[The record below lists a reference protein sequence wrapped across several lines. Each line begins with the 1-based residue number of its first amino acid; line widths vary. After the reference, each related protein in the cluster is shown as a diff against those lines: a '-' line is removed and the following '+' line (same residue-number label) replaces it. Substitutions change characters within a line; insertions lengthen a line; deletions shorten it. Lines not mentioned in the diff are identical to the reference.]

1 MSYRFAIRSA
11 SGRILAAV
19 SPERRA
25 PLGSTRLPFCPTT
38 QNKNANSLSLL
49 QHLCHHV
56 NGSDCDS
63 AYRYRR
69 CPLRIN
75 SIRLR
80 LRREVSAPARR
91 VPLQERSQHTVQ
103 RVLDAA
109 SSLLEQMP
117 LEDVTTTRIAA
128 EAGLSIGALYRFFPD
143 KQTIID
149 AIAVRHVEQFRASL
163 EDSVMKVLE
172 RELANLETFDPA
184 KILDSVV
191 DAYIVYLDAHPDF
204 RTISFGRYIS
214 AATKERQASPSVG
227 LPALLKNF
235 MLERLGIP
243 NTPEL
248 DLMLRVVSEAGER
261 LIAYAYEQPTREDR
275 DRVISE
281 MKRMLSSYLFP
292 ADTAAG

>member
-1 MSYRFAIRSA
+1 MSLKNQFDAPHVE
-11 SGRILAAV
+11 GEV
-19 SPERRA
+19 SP
-25 PLGSTRLPFCPTT
+25 S
-38 QNKNANSLSLL
+38 
-49 QHLCHHV
+49 
-56 NGSDCDS
+56 
-63 AYRYRR
+63 
-69 CPLRIN
+69 
-75 SIRLR
+75 
-80 LRREVSAPARR
+80 ARR
-91 VPLQERSQHTVQ
+91 TPVQSRSQHTVQ

-117 LEDVTTTRIAA
+117 LDDVTTTRIAT

-163 EDSVMKVLE
+163 ETSVMKVLE

-184 KILDSVV
+184 KVLDSVV

-204 RTISFGRYIS
+204 RTISFGHYIS
-214 AATKERQASPSVG
+214 AASKEREASPSVG
-227 LPALLKNF
+227 HPAQLKNF

-261 LIAYAYEQPTREDR
+261 LIAYACEQPAREDR
-275 DRVISE
+275 DRLIAE
-281 MKRMLSSYLFP
+281 MKRMLAGYLFP
-292 ADTAAG
+292 AGAASGTG

>member
-1 MSYRFAIRSA
+1 MSTKNQVD
-11 SGRILAAV
+11 AV
-19 SPERRA
+19 QAEGELSTSP
-25 PLGSTRLPFCPTT
+25 
-38 QNKNANSLSLL
+38 
-49 QHLCHHV
+49 
-56 NGSDCDS
+56 
-63 AYRYRR
+63 
-69 CPLRIN
+69 
-75 SIRLR
+75 
-80 LRREVSAPARR
+80 RR
-91 VPLQERSQHTVQ
+91 VPVQGRGHQTVQ

-143 KQTIID
+143 KQSIID
-149 AIAVRHVEQFRASL
+149 AIAVRHVGQFRASL

-172 RELANLETFDPA
+172 REIANLETFDPA
-184 KILDSVV
+184 VVLDSVV

-214 AATKERQASPSVG
+214 AATKERQASPNVG

-248 DLMLRVVSEAGER
+248 DLRLRVVSEAGER
-261 LIAYAYEQPTREDR
+261 LIAYAYEQPTRKER
-275 DRVISE
+275 DRVIAE
-281 MKRMLSSYLFP
+281 MKRMLASYLFP
-292 ADTAAG
+292 PSVPKS

>member
-1 MSYRFAIRSA
+1 M
-11 SGRILAAV
+11 
-19 SPERRA
+19 
-25 PLGSTRLPFCPTT
+25 PL
-38 QNKNANSLSLL
+38 KNQLDTSLSRTEI
-49 QHLCHHV
+49 
-56 NGSDCDS
+56 STPP
-63 AYRYRR
+63 RR
-69 CPLRIN
+69 FP
-75 SIRLR
+75 
-80 LRREVSAPARR
+80 V
-91 VPLQERSQHTVQ
+91 QGRSQHTVQ

-109 SSLLEQMP
+109 SSLLQRMP

-149 AIAVRHVEQFRASL
+149 AIAVRHVEQFRTSL
-163 EDSVMKVLE
+163 ENTVMKTVE
-172 RELANLETFDPA
+172 RELENLETFDPA
-184 KILDSVV
+184 KVLDGVV

-248 DLMLRVVSEAGER
+248 DLMLRIVSEAGER

-275 DRVISE
+275 DRVVAE
-281 MKRMLSSYLFP
+281 MKRMLANYLFAVP
-292 ADTAAG
+292 S

>member
-1 MSYRFAIRSA
+1 MPFRNQLDTPQIE
-11 SGRILAAV
+11 GEV
-19 SPERRA
+19 SP
-25 PLGSTRLPFCPTT
+25 L
-38 QNKNANSLSLL
+38 
-49 QHLCHHV
+49 
-56 NGSDCDS
+56 
-63 AYRYRR
+63 
-69 CPLRIN
+69 
-75 SIRLR
+75 
-80 LRREVSAPARR
+80 ARR

-117 LEDVTTTRIAA
+117 LEDVTTTRIAT

-149 AIAVRHVEQFRASL
+149 AIAVRHVEHFRALL

-184 KILDSVV
+184 KVLDSVV

-227 LPALLKNF
+227 LPGLLKNF
-235 MLERLGIP
+235 MLARLGIP

-275 DRVISE
+275 DRIISE

-292 ADTAAG
+292 SDTAAGKHP